1 MERGIITI
9 SETGVVAMP
18 TASVWMTQQ
27 EMSDLFMVFCCDIH
41 KAIRDIYK
49 NHELV
54 EETTMCYIRQ
64 EDGTRYEVYS
74 LEMVMALAFRLR
86 SRECMAF
93 REFVI
98 ERLYAPNRKKPPSFV
113 LFAIRSQST
122 IQVLVPFVSIM
133 IIMQEADGWA
143 VYLSTSASSH
153 FTLCRD

>member
-1 MERGIITI
+1 MSMERGIITI

-64 EDGTRYEVYS
+64 ENGTRYEVYS

-93 REFVI
+93 S
-98 ERLYAPNRKKPPSFV
+98 LNNS
-113 LFAIRSQST
+113 
-122 IQVLVPFVSIM
+122 
-133 IIMQEADGWA
+133 
-143 VYLSTSASSH
+143 
-153 FTLCRD
+153 

>member
-1 MERGIITI
+1 
-9 SETGVVAMP
+9 
-18 TASVWMTQQ
+18 MTQQ

-98 ERLYAPNRKKPPSFV
+98 EMLYAPNRKKTLH
-113 LFAIRSQST
+113 LFFS
-122 IQVLVPFVSIM
+122 
-133 IIMQEADGWA
+133 
-143 VYLSTSASSH
+143 LSEVNP
-153 FTLCRD
+153 RYRG